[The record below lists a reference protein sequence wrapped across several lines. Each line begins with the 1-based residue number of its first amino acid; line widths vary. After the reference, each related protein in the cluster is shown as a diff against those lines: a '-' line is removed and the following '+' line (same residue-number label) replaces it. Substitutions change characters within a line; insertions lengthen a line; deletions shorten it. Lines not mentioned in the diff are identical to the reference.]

1 MFLPYLLYLP
11 GPQHCSAIIKLLPDL
26 SDVVFGHDTWDEYQT
41 AFPRVFK
48 HIRYNRMKSKC
59 EHVHVEAVFAQYYV
73 YASCNPH
80 AEGLSADSATA
91 WFAVFNV
98 RTDPLR
104 ILLVITP

>member
-1 MFLPYLLYLP
+1 MPYSCLLFPP

-59 EHVHVEAVFAQYYV
+59 EHVHVEAICSEQYYV
-73 YASCNPH
+73 YASCNLH
-80 AEGLSADSATA
+80 AEGVSAGSAIA
-91 WFAVFNV
+91 
-98 RTDPLR
+98 
-104 ILLVITP
+104 